1 VLEKGSMHMYC
12 IPTTPK
18 GVEGWRYSDGLD
30 MNEKFVI
37 LTTWYSPLLFDVSSS
52 AQKVDSIK

>member
-1 VLEKGSMHMYC
+1 MYC

-30 MNEKFVI
+30 VNEKFLI
-37 LTTWYSPLLFDVSSS
+37 LTTWYSTLLFDVSSS
-52 AQKVDSIK
+52 AQNVESIK